1 MTEHKLSV
9 KNIAKSY
16 KRPIVEDVSLEVK
29 SGEIV
34 VLLGPN
40 GAGKTTT
47 FYTIVGLVEQD
58 SGDIFIDDQC
68 ITNLPIYKRAQMGI
82 GYLPQEVSIFR
93 QLSVRDNIYSVL
105 QLRKDLNEEQREEE
119 LNRLLE
125 QFHITHIVDSVGQ
138 ALSGGEKRRVEIARA
153 LAANPKFILLDEPFA
168 GVDPISVEDIKN
180 NIYALK
186 NLGIGILITDHN
198 VKATLEICDR
208 AYIIGQGHVI
218 ASGTPDE
225 VKANERVQELYIP
238 KDYL

>member
-105 QLRKDLNEEQREEE
+105 QLRKDLNDEQKEEE